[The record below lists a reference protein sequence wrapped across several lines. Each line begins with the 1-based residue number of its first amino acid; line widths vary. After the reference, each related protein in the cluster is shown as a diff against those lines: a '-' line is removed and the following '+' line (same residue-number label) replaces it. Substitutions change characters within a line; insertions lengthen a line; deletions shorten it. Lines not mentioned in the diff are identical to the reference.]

1 MATAPLALFLLS
13 ALAPTLA
20 GAQASTGPSSSAS
33 SASSTAQHFTHNDW
47 ELACDNTRTCRAAGY
62 QKGEDAPPVSVLLTR
77 KAGPGT
83 PVIGQLAVDISDEAA
98 LKTLPATLKLAM
110 KVNGQ
115 SLGTVAL
122 PKDGLRGELSAA
134 QVEALLGALTRSSSI
149 EWSLGSLH
157 WQLSDKGAAAVLL
170 KMDDVQHRLGTA
182 GALAR
187 KGTAA
192 ESAVL
197 PPLPAPVVAVAP
209 LAKARAEDA
218 QWLKKPPAGLLA
230 ALRAS
235 LPRDDAAACPSL
247 IETRDADMAL
257 DVQRLSDTRLLIS
270 APCWSAAYNSG
281 EGMWLVNDKPPFKA
295 ELVTA
300 SATDYKDG
308 LIYAAQRGRGLGD
321 CWALEQ
327 WAWDGRRFVHTK
339 VATTGLCKGMPGGAW
354 ELPTLVTD
362 VRR

>member
-1 MATAPLALFLLS
+1 MKTLATAPLALFLLPVLVPS
-13 ALAPTLA
+13 LAW
-20 GAQASTGPSSSAS
+20 AQAASA
-33 SASSTAQHFTHNDW
+33 ASPSTAQHFTHNDW

-62 QKGEDAPPVSVLLTR
+62 QKGEDAPPVAVLLTR

-83 PVIGQLAVDISDEAA
+83 PVSGQLAVDISDEAA
-98 LKTLPATLKLAM
+98 LRTLPATLKLAM
-110 KVNGQ
+110 RVNGQ

-134 QVEALLGALTRSSSI
+134 QVEALLAALTRSSSI
-149 EWSLGSLH
+149 EWSLGSLR

-170 KMDDVQHRLGTA
+170 KMDDVQKRLGTA

-197 PPLPAPVVAVAP
+197 PPLPAPVVAVGP

-235 LPRDDAAACPSL
+235 LPREDAAACPSL
-247 IETRDADMAL
+247 VETKDADVAL
-257 DVQRLSDTRLLIS
+257 DVQRLSDTRLLVS

-281 EGMWLVNDKPPFKA
+281 EGMWLINDKPPFKA
-295 ELVTA
+295 ELVTTSA
-300 SATDYKDG
+300 SDYKDG
-308 LIYAAQRGRGLGD
+308 VIYAAQRGRGLGD
-321 CWALEQ
+321 CWSLEQ
-327 WAWDGRRFVHTK
+327 WAWDGRRFVHAK
-339 VATTGLCKGMPGGAW
+339 EATTGLCKSMPGGAW
-354 ELPTLVTD
+354 ELPTLVMD

>member
-1 MATAPLALFLLS
+1 MNTLATAPLAVLLWS

-20 GAQASTGPSSSAS
+20 WAQGTAAPAASAAASAQYFS
-33 SASSTAQHFTHNDW
+33 HVDW

-62 QKGEDAPPVSVLLTR
+62 QKGEEAPPVSVLLTR
-77 KAGPGT
+77 KAGAGT
-83 PVIGQLAVDISDEAA
+83 PVTGQLAVDITDEAA
-98 LKTLPATLKLAM
+98 LKKLPATLHLAM

-115 SLGTVAL
+115 PLGTVPL
-122 PKDGLRGELSAA
+122 PKDGLRGPLSAA
-134 QVEALLGALTRSSSI
+134 QVQALLEALTRSSSI
-149 EWSLGSLH
+149 EWSLGSLR
-157 WQLSDKGAAAVLL
+157 WQLSDKGASAVLL
-170 KMDDVQHRLGTA
+170 KMDDVQKRLGTA

-187 KGTAA
+187 KGAAA
-192 ESAVL
+192 ESGVL

-209 LAKARAEDA
+209 LAKPRAEDA
-218 QWLKKPPAGLLA
+218 QWLKKTPAGLLA

-247 IETRDADMAL
+247 VETKDADVAL
-257 DVQRLSDTRLLIS
+257 DVQRLSDTRLLVS
-270 APCWSAAYNSG
+270 TSCWSAAYNSG
-281 EGMWLVNDKPPFKA
+281 EGMWLTNDKPPFKA

-300 SATDYKDG
+300 SASDYKDG
-308 LIYAAQRGRGLGD
+308 FIYAAQRGRGLGD

-327 WAWDGRRFVHTK
+327 WAWDGRRFVHAK
-339 VATTGLCKGMPGGAW
+339 EATTGLCRGMPGGAW